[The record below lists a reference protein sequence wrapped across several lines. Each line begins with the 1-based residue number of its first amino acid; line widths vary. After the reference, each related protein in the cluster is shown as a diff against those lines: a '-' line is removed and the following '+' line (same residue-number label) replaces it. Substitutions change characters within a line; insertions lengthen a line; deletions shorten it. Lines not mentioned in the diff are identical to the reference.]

1 MKQEMSKAQVLKKSI
16 EVLQQKQLEE
26 EKLLRAQIIKVYE
39 SIKPYNLL
47 RNAIKDAVTSS
58 ELKGSLIESA
68 SGLVSGYLSRKL
80 LVRSSKNPLLRLAGL
95 FVQYGVTNIV
105 TNNSTFIK
113 NAGIQF
119 IDKLTDKFRTDK
131 G

>member
-1 MKQEMSKAQVLKKSI
+1 MSKAQVLKKSI
-16 EVLQQKQLEE
+16 EVLEQKQLEE

-47 RNAIKDAVTSS
+47 WNAIKDAVSSS

-119 IDKLTDKFRTDK
+119 IDKLTDKFRKDK

>member
-16 EVLQQKQLEE
+16 EVLEQKQLEE

-47 RNAIKDAVTSS
+47 WNAIKDAVSSS

-119 IDKLTDKFRTDK
+119 IDKLTDKFRKDK